1 MSREDEVT
9 RFLPLKPLDYSI
21 LVALAEAEHY
31 GYSLA
36 KRIAEESVG
45 GIRLPASNLY
55 HVLDRLIDG
64 GLIRATERTD
74 PEDGRRSYFG
84 ITPLGRLVAGA
95 ETSRLRAVLATAE
108 RAQLVP
114 RREPR

>member
-1 MSREDEVT
+1 MSREEDVT
-9 RFLPLKPLDYSI
+9 RFLPLKPLEYSI

-36 KRIAEESVG
+36 KRIAEGGAG
-45 GIRLPASNLY
+45 GIRIPASNLY
-55 HVLDRLIDG
+55 HVLDRLIAA

-84 ITPLGRLVAGA
+84 ITPLGRQVAAA
-95 ETSRLRAVLATAE
+95 ETSRLRAVVATAE
-108 RAQLVP
+108 RARLVP